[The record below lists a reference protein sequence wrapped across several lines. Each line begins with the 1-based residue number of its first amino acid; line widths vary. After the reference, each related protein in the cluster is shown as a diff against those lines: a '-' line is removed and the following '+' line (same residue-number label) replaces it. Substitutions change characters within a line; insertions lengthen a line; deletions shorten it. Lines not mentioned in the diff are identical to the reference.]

1 MVIKGVVGRDVNISG
16 VSVYGQ
22 KIDSVSQQ
30 RVPEIEIT
38 RLMTNITQNLISAEY
53 LLGLWNY
60 YRD

>member
-22 KIDSVSQQ
+22 KIYSVSQQ